1 MTMHCFSP
9 AASCGSAFSPAASCG
24 SALDPTI
31 LPSRIVRA
39 AVVVLLICGAPL
51 PGAQEDPDE
60 PPPAEQLPSDVE
72 VVLDRD
78 AATRLN
84 LAVPRSGRPPEA
96 GPEFLDAMNE
106 VEQTLREDLA
116 FTQLFDVQ
124 GPEVLSAVRLT
135 GERAEDLEQYRAYG
149 NAVALLTE
157 FKLNGDELILEGRVY
172 DLASGQFIL
181 GKRFNGGIDLA
192 RRFAHAMSD
201 EVVLYF
207 TGRRGIAM
215 TAIAF
220 VSDRESQGS
229 KEIFLMDYDG
239 HAQRRIT
246 GHISTSLSPV
256 WARDGSGLVYLSY
269 FEGRPGVYWADLV
282 TGRKTAIVAE
292 EQPAYSP
299 SLCPDGETLLVAR
312 RTSNMGL
319 FAVPRSGGSPRQ
331 LTRSSRIDTNPE
343 CSPDGTRVAFTSER
357 SGTPQIYLMGIDGTD
372 LQRVTFEGRYNEGA
386 SWHPDG
392 SRLVYSRRAD
402 RGDRHDIAVVDLV
415 TGQDQLLTTG
425 PGSHENPSFSPNGE
439 WIAFDTR
446 RPGGRRH
453 IYIMSQD
460 GRYTRQVTSRGNN
473 SHPSWSGYF
482 D

>member
-1 MTMHCFSP
+1 MRMPRFSEP
-9 AASCGSAFSPAASCG
+9 IRLPQAARVAVAAILLA
-24 SALDPTI
+24 ALS
-31 LPSRIVRA
+31 L
-39 AVVVLLICGAPL
+39 
-51 PGAQEDPDE
+51 GAQEE
-60 PPPAEQLPSDVE
+60 AETPPPAEQLPSDVE
-72 VVLDRD
+72 LVLDREG
-78 AATRLN
+78 ALRLN
-84 LAVPRSGRPPEA
+84 LALPRSVRPPDV
-96 GPEFLDAMNE
+96 GPEFLDAMSE
-106 VEQTLREDLA
+106 VERTLREDLA

-124 GPEVLSAVRLT
+124 GPEVLSAVRLS
-135 GERAEDLEQYRAYG
+135 GDRARDLEQYRAYG
-149 NAVALLTE
+149 NEVALLTE
-157 FKLNGDELILEGRVY
+157 FKLEGEELILEGRMY

-201 EVVLYF
+201 EIVLYF
-207 TGRRGIAM
+207 TGRRGIAL

-220 VSDRESQGS
+220 VSDRESDGS

-246 GHISTSLSPV
+246 GHVSTSLSPV
-256 WARDGSGLVYLSY
+256 WARDGSGLVYLSF

-282 TGRKTAIVAE
+282 TGRKTPIVAE

-299 SLCPDGETLLVAR
+299 SLCPDGDSV
-312 RTSNMGL
+312 L
-319 FAVPRSGGSPRQ
+319 FARPLRANMEIFVLSRSGGAPRQ

-343 CSPDGTRVAFTSER
+343 CSPDGTRIAFTSER
-357 SGTPQIYLMGIDGTD
+357 SGTPQIYVMDIDGTN
-372 LQRVTFEGRYNEGA
+372 LQRVTYDGRYNEGA

-392 SRLVYSRRAD
+392 SRLVYSRRAE
-402 RGDRHDIAVVDLV
+402 RGDRHDIAVFDLV
-415 TGQDQLLTTG
+415 TRHDQLLTTG

-439 WIAFDTR
+439 WIAFDSR

-460 GRYTRQVTSRGNN
+460 GRYSRRVTTRGNN
-473 SHPSWSGYF
+473 SHPSWSDYF

>member
-1 MTMHCFSP
+1 MTMQRVHP
-9 AASCGSAFSPAASCG
+9 ERP
-24 SALDPTI
+24 P
-31 LPSRIVRA
+31 LPVA
-39 AVVVLLICGAPL
+39 GVVVVAVLCGAPYL
-51 PGAQEDPDE
+51 AAQKAP
-60 PPPAEQLPSDVE
+60 PPPAEALPSDVE

-78 AATRLN
+78 ASLRLN

-96 GPEFLDAMNE
+96 GPEFLDAINE

-124 GPEVLSAVRLT
+124 GPEVLSTVRLT
-135 GERAEDLEQYRAYG
+135 GDRQQDLEQYRAYG
-149 NAVALLTE
+149 NEVALLTE
-157 FKLNGDELILEGRVY
+157 FKISGEELILEGRVY
-172 DLASGQFIL
+172 DLARGQFIL

-220 VSDRESQGS
+220 VSDRESRES

-256 WARDGSGLVYLSY
+256 WARDGSGLVYLSF

-282 TGRKTAIVAE
+282 TGRKTAIIAE

-299 SLCPDGETLLVAR
+299 SLCPDGETLLFAR
-312 RTSNMGL
+312 RTSNMEV

-343 CSPDGTRVAFTSER
+343 CSPDGARVAFTSSR
-357 SGTPQIYLMGIDGTD
+357 SGTPQIYVMGVDGTD
-372 LQRVTFEGRYNEGA
+372 LRRVTFEGRYNEGA

-402 RGDRHDIAVVDLV
+402 RGDRHDIAVIDLV

-425 PGSHENPSFSPNGE
+425 PASHENPSFSPNGE
-439 WIAFDTR
+439 WIAFDSR

-460 GRYTRQVTSRGNN
+460 GRYTRQVTTRGNN

>member
-1 MTMHCFSP
+1 MQRFHST
-9 AASCGSAFSPAASCG
+9 
-24 SALDPTI
+24 
-31 LPSRIVRA
+31 
-39 AVVVLLICGAPL
+39 PL
-51 PGAQEDPDE
+51 PFPVAGTVAAALLCAAPYLAAQQPPET
-60 PPPAEQLPSDVE
+60 PPPAGPPPSDVE

-78 AATRLN
+78 ASLRLN

-96 GPEFLDAMNE
+96 GPEFLDAMSE
-106 VEQTLREDLA
+106 VERTLREDLA

-124 GPEVLSAVRLT
+124 GPEVLSAAPVT
-135 GERAEDLEQYRAYG
+135 GDRSKDLEQYRAYG
-149 NAVALLTE
+149 NEVALLTE
-157 FKLNGDELILEGRVY
+157 FKLSGEDLVLEGRVY
-172 DLASGQFIL
+172 DLARGQYIL

-192 RRFAHAMSD
+192 RRFAHAMAD

-220 VSDRESQGS
+220 VSDRESQES

-256 WARDGSGLVYLSY
+256 WARDGSGLVYLSF

-282 TGRKTAIVAE
+282 TGRKTAIIAE

-299 SLCPDGETLLVAR
+299 SLCPDGKTLLFAR
-312 RTSNMGL
+312 RTTNMEI
-319 FAVPRSGGSPRQ
+319 FAVSRSGGSPRQ

-343 CSPDGTRVAFTSER
+343 CSPDGARIAFTSSR
-357 SGTPQIYLMGIDGTD
+357 SGTPQIYVMGIDGAD

-402 RGDRHDIAVVDLV
+402 RGDRHDIAIIDLV

-425 PGSHENPSFSPNGE
+425 PGTHENPSFSPNGE
-439 WIAFDTR
+439 WIAFDSR

-460 GRYTRQVTSRGNN
+460 GRYTRQVTMRGNN
-473 SHPSWSGYF
+473 SHPSWSGYL

>member
-1 MTMHCFSP
+1 MTMRFR
-9 AASCGSAFSPAASCG
+9 
-24 SALDPTI
+24 PT
-31 LPSRIVRA
+31 LPVRIAR
-39 AVVVLLICGAPL
+39 VVVAALLCGAPSL
-51 PGAQEDPDE
+51 GAQQE
-60 PPPAEQLPSDVE
+60 PETPLPAEQLPSDVE
-72 VVLDRD
+72 VVLDRE
-78 AATRLN
+78 AALRLN
-84 LAVPRSGRPPEA
+84 LAVPRSGRPPGA
-96 GPEFLDAMNE
+96 RPEFLDAMSE

-135 GERAEDLEQYRAYG
+135 GDRAKDLEQYRAYG
-149 NAVALLTE
+149 NEVALLTE
-157 FKLNGDELILEGRVY
+157 FKLSGEELILEGRVY

-201 EVVLYF
+201 EIVLYF

-220 VSDRESQGS
+220 VSDREGESS

-256 WARDGSGLVYLSY
+256 WARDGSGLVYLSF
-269 FEGRPGVYWADLV
+269 FEGQPGIYWADLT
-282 TGRKTAIVAE
+282 TGRKTAILAE

-299 SLCPDGETLLVAR
+299 SICPDGDTVVFAR
-312 RTSNMGL
+312 PLRTNRKNMEI
-319 FAVPRSGGSPRQ
+319 FAVSRSGGAPRQ
-331 LTRSSRIDTNPE
+331 LTRSSRIDTNPG
-343 CSPDGTRVAFTSER
+343 CSPDGARIAFTSSR
-357 SGTPQIYLMGIDGTD
+357 SGTPQIYLMGIDGAD
-372 LQRVTFEGRYNEGA
+372 LTRVTFEGRYNEGA
-386 SWHPDG
+386 SWHPDS

-415 TGQDQLLTTG
+415 TGQDQLLTIG

-439 WIAFDTR
+439 WIGFDSQR
-446 RPGGRRH
+446 RGGRRH
-453 IYIMSQD
+453 IFIMSQD
-460 GRYTRQVTSRGNN
+460 GRYTRQVTTRGNN
-473 SHPSWSGYF
+473 SHPSWSDYF

>member
-1 MTMHCFSP
+1 MQRLH
-9 AASCGSAFSPAASCG
+9 
-24 SALDPTI
+24 PTI
-31 LPSRIVRA
+31 PPVQIAR
-39 AVVVLLICGAPL
+39 AVVAALVCGALSLGAQQGPETPL
-51 PGAQEDPDE
+51 PAG
-60 PPPAEQLPSDVE
+60 QLPSDVE

-78 AATRLN
+78 AAVRLN
-84 LAVPRSGRPPEA
+84 LAVPRSWRPPGA
-96 GPEFLDAMNE
+96 RPEFLDAMSE

-116 FTQLFDVQ
+116 FSQLFDVQ
-124 GPEVLSAVRLT
+124 GPEVLSAVLLT
-135 GERAEDLEQYRAYG
+135 GDRAKDLEQYRAYG
-149 NAVALLTE
+149 NEVALLTE
-157 FKLNGDELILEGRVY
+157 FKLDGEELILEGRVY

-201 EVVLYF
+201 EIVLYF

-220 VSDRESQGS
+220 VSDREGQSS

-256 WARDGSGLVYLSY
+256 WARDGSGLLYLSF
-269 FEGRPGVYWADLV
+269 FEGSPGVYWADLV
-282 TGRKTAIVAE
+282 TGRKTPVIAG

-299 SLCPDGETLLVAR
+299 SLCPDGDTVLFAR
-312 RTSNMGL
+312 RTSNMEI
-319 FAVPRSGGSPRQ
+319 FAVSRSGGTPRQ

-343 CSPDGTRVAFTSER
+343 CSPDGKRIAFTSSR
-357 SGTPQIYLMGIDGTD
+357 SGTPQIYLMGIDGAD

-392 SRLVYSRRAD
+392 SRVVYSRRAD
-402 RGDRHDIAVVDLV
+402 RGDRHNIAVVDLV

-439 WIAFDTR
+439 WIIFDSR
-446 RPGGRRH
+446 RRGGRRH

-460 GRYTRQVTSRGNN
+460 GRYTRQVTTRGNN
-473 SHPSWSGYF
+473 SHPSWSDYF